1 MKNDDPF
8 GNDDF
13 VSLSGQKREGDS
25 MCSRLGQLKKK
36 LSSCN
41 NIPNMRW

>member
-36 LSSCN
+36 NSVHVT
-41 NIPNMRW
+41 IF